1 MNIKFLIPFLLK
13 SVVVGLALAFLIVL
27 AKPELLLS
35 GKQETLAQPQ
45 PQPQPA
51 QFSPNPGPVV
61 SYADAVSKALPSV
74 ANLYI
79 AKVRVQQEARPL
91 FPDPLLQRLFGNQ
104 YLIEPHKKVENSL
117 GSGVVVPGGYI
128 LTNNHVIQGASLIQA
143 ALPSGRILEAQVI
156 GADPDTDL
164 AVLKTDAKD
173 LPVIPIG
180 SMDKLRIGDVVLAIG
195 NPLGVGQTVTHG
207 IISATGRSKLGINTY
222 ENFIQTD
229 AAINPGN
236 SGGAL
241 VNAEGELIGINTF
254 ILSKSGGS
262 QGLGFAIPAD
272 MALSVV
278 DQIVRNGRVVRG
290 WIGVSAQNM
299 TRELAEILKTK
310 ENKGLVITGIIKDSP
325 AEQAGLQPGDILTHL
340 NGKEMRDSVVM
351 MQGIAE
357 IQPGAKALVQGWRG
371 EQRIELSILIQ
382 ERQPQTEP
390 APQ

>member
-1 MNIKFLIPFLLK
+1 M
-13 SVVVGLALAFLIVL
+13 
-27 AKPELLLS
+27 
-35 GKQETLAQPQ
+35 
-45 PQPQPA
+45 
-51 QFSPNPGPVV
+51 
-61 SYADAVSKALPSV
+61 PSV

-104 YLIEPHKKVENSL
+104 YLVEPHKKVENSL

-340 NGKEMRDSVVM
+340 NGKEMRDSVEM

>member
-1 MNIKFLIPFLLK
+1 M
-13 SVVVGLALAFLIVL
+13 
-27 AKPELLLS
+27 
-35 GKQETLAQPQ
+35 T
-45 PQPQPA
+45 
-51 QFSPNPGPVV
+51 
-61 SYADAVSKALPSV
+61 KALPSV

-104 YLIEPHKKVENSL
+104 YLVEPHKKVENSL

-340 NGKEMRDSVVM
+340 NGKEMRDSVEM